1 MNKRM
6 LPGLRAHVDQLLRD
20 GWWISARDP
29 LTLKRGSDR
38 LQCLD
43 GMLVG
48 SAQSNLDI
56 ELGSC
61 GAGPVTM
68 PSLMNAICPAGT
80 AVPRAA
86 ITTLFRRRTRQVPAP
101 SSTSIT
107 SPPCARRPVRAR

>member
-38 LQCLD
+38 LLCLD

-48 SAQSNLDI
+48 SAQSDLDI
-56 ELGSC
+56 ELGE
-61 GAGPVTM
+61 
-68 PSLMNAICPAGT
+68 L
-80 AVPRAA
+80 
-86 ITTLFRRRTRQVPAP
+86 RRRPGHQAIADERHLPGRH
-101 SSTSIT
+101 
-107 SPPCARRPVRAR
+107 RRTPG